1 MCASLLNI
9 VFFVVLPLKKGFYS
23 ISILFLFLIWCIFLG
38 SVEIFSSCC
47 HFSAVCVYFII
58 WFVVFLCILISI
70 LKTDAQVIL
79 KHVLCMSFF
88 DPRQCFS
95 LLLLNVKVKKKKK
108 CSFDVAI
115 NTVLQYPHPFCFYLF
130 IKTCKNAL
138 AFAIPTL
145 LLHGYIFSDE
155 KEMRI
160 TLMHIQSEHACIY
173 NKEK

>member
-79 KHVLCMSFF
+79 KHVLCMFFF

-108 CSFDVAI
+108 VFIWCCYKHSI
-115 NTVLQYPHPFCFYLF
+115 TVPPPLLF
-130 IKTCKNAL
+130 LPVYKDL
-138 AFAIPTL
+138 
-145 LLHGYIFSDE
+145 
-155 KEMRI
+155 
-160 TLMHIQSEHACIY
+160 
-173 NKEK
+173 